1 VPSIGNVEGPVDER
15 ERAALIATPSGTVLA
30 FPANGT
36 SCSPGANGL
45 VALRISAGSP
55 PSVATAWCA
64 SVSGKGSPIAT
75 TTGGGLESMIWIAGA
90 PIGVA
95 EGDNRLHGV
104 NAETG
109 EPIFTSA
116 KLGAIARWNAPIVA
130 KGRIY
135 IAGVGAAYAFTVR

>member
-1 VPSIGNVEGPVDER
+1 VIG
-15 ERAALIATPSGTVLA
+15 TPSGTVLA
-30 FPANGT
+30 FAGNGT
-36 SCSPGANGL
+36 SCSPSANGL
-45 VALRISAGSP
+45 VALRISGGSP

-64 SVSGKGSPIAT
+64 SVTGRGSPIAT
-75 TTGGGLESMIWIAGA
+75 TTGGGLESMIWVAGA
-90 PIGVA
+90 QLAVA

-116 KLGAIARWNAPIVA
+116 QLRTIARWNAPIVA

-135 IAGVGAAYAFTVR
+135 IAGVDAAYAFTVR